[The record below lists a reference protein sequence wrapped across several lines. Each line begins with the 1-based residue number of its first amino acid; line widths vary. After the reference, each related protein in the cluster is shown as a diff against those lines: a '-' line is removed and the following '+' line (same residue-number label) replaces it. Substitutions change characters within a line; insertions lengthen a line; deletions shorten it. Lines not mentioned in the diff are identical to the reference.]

1 MKSKKV
7 TLRSKRLYS
16 EEFKR
21 VQVKEYESGH
31 LTVSE
36 IGKLY
41 GIAETLIYRWI
52 QKFSTYNKRK
62 ISIVEMKESSTQKI
76 KELQDRIKELERA
89 VGLKQLNIDFL
100 EKMIELAQTELDVDI
115 KKNFAN
121 SQSGGI
127 KKTEGKSPTK

>member
-21 VQVKEYESGH
+21 AQVKEYESGN

-41 GIAETLIYRWI
+41 GIAEALIYRWI
-52 QKFSTYNKRK
+52 QKFSTYNKRN
-62 ISIVEMKESSTQKI
+62 ISIVEMKESSSQKI

-115 KKNFAN
+115 KKNFAS

-127 KKTEGKSPTK
+127 KKTEGKSLTK